1 MNQDQKQS
9 EAPPSV
15 DALLEGYTGACK
27 ACAAEAETGK
37 DIEDGHTCPDIE
49 PVRLGEGH
57 LPTRLEKSLP
67 NGMTVGER
75 LQSFIENG
83 QAGAQ
88 LGAPC
93 APPGTS
99 LAR

>member
-1 MNQDQKQS
+1 MNQEQKQP
-9 EAPPSV
+9 EAPLSV
-15 DALLEGYTGACK
+15 DALLAGYTGACK

-57 LPTRLEKSLP
+57 LPSKSLP
-67 NGMTVGER
+67 DGMAIGER
-75 LQSFIENG
+75 LQAWAETG
-83 QAGAQ
+83 QPGAAQ
-88 LGAPC
+88 GVPC